1 MWTTRTK
8 VIVAVILCLVIPG
21 VVIGVWGALRVRAI
35 GNSGTKLTI
44 RSTAASSS
52 RTKNKTIAGSDCRAP
67 TAGEL
72 AASPFIRE
80 SFRVCEID
88 PSVPWEQFEDE
99 RDWQFQ
105 LGLPPLTATSKPLA
119 VYSAR
124 GAEDLIVSLDDVS
137 GSFHSM
143 VLHFEEDFFGN
154 GFSKAVTQRDEEVT
168 AAEIKS
174 SIAAMI
180 TSLPKAHVLAG
191 DSPDATDCGDGEYTF
206 QVSAPKAF
214 SITPPGATVETPVL
228 SGSRLNGVFRL
239 ALDHLD
245 YSCTLDNKECRIRLL
260 MNRCHETLSLMGV
273 KQVMVDGV
281 YKFYDPVA
289 NELIDTPNANVW
301 SFWNQNKYTNPENQN
316 EDEEDSLPLREA
328 FRDYRL
334 PMPIDIINKEIDF
347 ADFRTKNATLTLLV
361 GGSIGFRGAVADD
374 FTAAQLA
381 TQPIEQ
387 LKRFDLNNLQL
398 QALFTFDG

>member
-1 MWTTRTK
+1 MWTTKTK
-8 VIVAVILCLVIPG
+8 VIVAIVSCLVIAG
-21 VVIGVWGALRVRAI
+21 VVIGVLAALKVGVFAK
-35 GNSGTKLTI
+35 SGTKLTI
-44 RSTAASSS
+44 KSTSASAS
-52 RTKNKTIAGSDCRAP
+52 RTNHKTIAGTDCRAP
-67 TAGEL
+67 TADEL
-72 AASPFIRE
+72 AASSFIRE

-88 PSVPWEQFEDE
+88 PSVPWVQFEDE

-124 GAEDLIVSLDDVS
+124 GAEDLIVSLDDMS

-168 AAEIKS
+168 AAEMKS
-174 SIAAMI
+174 SVAAMI

-191 DSPDATDCGDGEYTF
+191 DAPDATDCGDAEFTF

-214 SITPPGATVETPVL
+214 SITPPGATVTTPVL
-228 SGSRLNGVFRL
+228 SGSRLNGAFRL

-245 YSCTLDNKECRIRLL
+245 YHFTLDNKECRIRLL
-260 MNRCHETLSLMGV
+260 MNRCHGTLSLMGV
-273 KQVMVDGV
+273 KQVLVDGV

-301 SFWNQNKYTNPENQN
+301 SFWNQGKYLNPENQSQ
-316 EDEEDSLPLREA
+316 EDEDSLPLREA

-347 ADFRTKNATLTLLV
+347 ADFRTKNATVTLLV
-361 GGSIGFRGAVADD
+361 GGSIGFREAVVDEL
-374 FTAAQLA
+374 TAAQLA
-381 TQPIEQ
+381 AQPIEQ

-398 QALFTFDG
+398 QALFTFDA